1 MYKKLENIW
10 IQNSEYNCRTHD
22 KIKIHLITYAN
33 HKYEKSMRRL
43 CKEAESTGWF
53 DTITAYRPE
62 NLDRY
67 FTENFNEI
75 LKQSRGAGY
84 WIWKPYIIKKKLN
97 EINDNDILVYLDAGC
112 SINAKGK
119 QRFYEYI
126 DLLNNND
133 QDSISFQMVWNTEKY
148 WTTQQ
153 IFDYFNIDT
162 DSQIAN
168 TGQLVGGIR
177 IMKKNDNFIK
187 QINMEL
193 ETLYNNPLLFTDY
206 YNNNQQNYFIENR
219 HDQSVFSIISKM
231 NKYTI
236 LLNDETFFEFDPQE
250 PLKYPF
256 FATRIR

>member
-1 MYKKLENIW
+1 
-10 IQNSEYNCRTHD
+10 
-22 KIKIHLITYAN
+22 
-33 HKYEKSMRRL
+33 
-43 CKEAESTGWF
+43 
-53 DTITAYRPE
+53 
-62 NLDRY
+62 
-67 FTENFNEI
+67 
-75 LKQSRGAGY
+75 
-84 WIWKPYIIKKKLN
+84 
-97 EINDNDILVYLDAGC
+97 
-112 SINAKGK
+112 
-119 QRFYEYI
+119 
-126 DLLNNND
+126 
-133 QDSISFQMVWNTEKY
+133 MVWNTEKY

>member
-1 MYKKLENIW
+1 M
-10 IQNSEYNCRTHD
+10 
-22 KIKIHLITYAN
+22 
-33 HKYEKSMRRL
+33 
-43 CKEAESTGWF
+43 
-53 DTITAYRPE
+53 
-62 NLDRY
+62 
-67 FTENFNEI
+67 
-75 LKQSRGAGY
+75 
-84 WIWKPYIIKKKLN
+84 KKLN

-133 QDSISFQMVWNTEKY
+133 QDSISFQMEWNIEKY

-231 NKYTI
+231 NKSI
-236 LLNDETFFEFDPQE
+236 LLNNETFFEFDSQE
-250 PLKYPF
+250 SLKYPF
-256 FATRIR
+256 FAKRIK